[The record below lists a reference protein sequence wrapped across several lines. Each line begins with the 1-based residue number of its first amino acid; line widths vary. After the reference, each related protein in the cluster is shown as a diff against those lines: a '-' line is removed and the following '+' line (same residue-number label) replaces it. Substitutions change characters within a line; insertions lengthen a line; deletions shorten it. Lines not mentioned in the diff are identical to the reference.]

1 MKILL
6 VFCSALLIL
15 TASCNSGSS
24 KAKIS
29 DQIRINQLGYYPTSV
44 KQFTIVDT
52 EASSFKVVDA
62 YQNKVFSGELVDHGT
77 WEASGEKVL
86 MGDFS
91 SFTAPGAYYVVV
103 DDSIA
108 SYPFKIKKEMYRGA
122 LKAAIKSYY
131 YQRASMT
138 IEEQYGGIYKREAG
152 HPDDQCFYH
161 PSTGRTE
168 GSRNSPGGWYDAG
181 DYGKYIVNASLS
193 TGQMLLLLEQYPDII
208 PDRRLDIP
216 EGDNNIS
223 DLWDEL
229 MYELNWIQTMQDDD
243 GGVFF
248 KLTAKTFGGFIMPE
262 AYDLDRYIIGK
273 GTASTL
279 DFAAVLA
286 QASRL
291 YKEIDP
297 KWSETALAA
306 SEKAWVWAVNNDSIP
321 YKNPEDVKTGEYG
334 DTEFSDDFFWA
345 ATELYLATQDDK
357 YKSAISKYQQEYKHQ
372 LADSWKNF
380 VRNVGFHS
388 LLENRDLLD
397 KDFSQFLVQ
406 GHTDLANDILKKIEN
421 HPYRIALNNYEWGSN
436 SDILNQALIL
446 CVAHRLTGE
455 EKYLI
460 GAEQITDYIF
470 GKNATGYSFLT
481 GFGSKRVMFPHHRP
495 SGADSI
501 ADPVPGFIIGGPN
514 DDRQDAHEVEYASE
528 FPAKAYMDVEPSF
541 ASNEV
546 CINWNA
552 PAVYVLGY
560 LQKNRN

>member
-1 MKILL
+1 
-6 VFCSALLIL
+6 
-15 TASCNSGSS
+15 
-24 KAKIS
+24 
-29 DQIRINQLGYYPTSV
+29 
-44 KQFTIVDT
+44 
-52 EASSFKVVDA
+52 
-62 YQNKVFSGELVDHGT
+62 
-77 WEASGEKVL
+77 
-86 MGDFS
+86 
-91 SFTAPGAYYVVV
+91 
-103 DDSIA
+103 
-108 SYPFKIKKEMYRGA
+108 
-122 LKAAIKSYY
+122 
-131 YQRASMT
+131 
-138 IEEQYGGIYKREAG
+138 
-152 HPDDQCFYH
+152 
-161 PSTGRTE
+161 
-168 GSRNSPGGWYDAG
+168 
-181 DYGKYIVNASLS
+181 
-193 TGQMLLLLEQYPDII
+193 MLLLLEQYPDVI

-229 MYELNWIQTMQDDD
+229 MYELNWILTMQDDD

-248 KLTAKTFGGFIMPE
+248 KLTAKNFGGFIMPE
-262 AYDLDRYIIGK
+262 DYDLDRYIIGK

-291 YKEIDP
+291 YKDIDG
-297 KWSETALAA
+297 KWSEKALAA
-306 SEKAWVWAVNNDSIP
+306 SEKAWQWAVKNDSIP

-334 DTEFSDDFFWA
+334 DIEFSDDFFWA
-345 ATELYLATQDDK
+345 ASELYLATKDEQ
-357 YKSAISKYQQEYKHQ
+357 YKTAIKKYQQEYKHQ

-388 LLENRDLLD
+388 LLENRDQLD
-397 KDFSQFLVQ
+397 EDFSNYLVQ
-406 GHTDLANDILKKIEN
+406 GHTALADDILNKIAD

-481 GFGSKRVMFPHHRP
+481 GYGAKRVMFPHHRP

-514 DDRQDAHEVEYASE
+514 NDRQDAHEVEYTSE